1 MASEQDM
8 LLERIEDKIKA
19 TAKEVKNGMI
29 GHEEFDNHLKEI
41 NTKLSNVTDKAM
53 FDELKG
59 SVEQI
64 AKDFTSLKES
74 QKGNITFTDDLK
86 EAIIKLQEN
95 FKNGVRE
102 RVQVKTVGDMI
113 QSASVGGTGAKPT
126 MLTPMAEVK
135 LPVPLAFQI
144 CNVFSTS
151 EGVITDVS
159 QTNEEGGA
167 AGTDEGSAKN
177 QYDFVITGAQ
187 TITSAVNAYIKITR
201 QMLLNFGY
209 LENFIKNRLYKKVY
223 DKASSYA
230 FEGTGN
236 GSQAIWKGVNQYADA
251 WAAGSWAATLTNPG
265 TLWPALLIGVAQVRS
280 KNFEPNAILIN
291 PADFVGLQL
300 DIITKQINLP
310 EALVSGGQMFVSGV
324 PIYPTNHITSDKFQV
339 GDYKYSNIAIQQP
352 FELFVDPYSGL
363 TTNYVTILGELTGC
377 HYIQA
382 SDHEAFVLGDISTC
396 ATALGSNS

>member
-1 MASEQDM
+1 MTEQDI
-8 LLERIEDKIKA
+8 LLGKIDEKISNVA
-19 TAKEVKNGMI
+19 NQVKSGMI
-29 GHEEFDNHLKEI
+29 GHDEFDNHLKEI
-41 NTKLSNVTDKAM
+41 NAKLSNVADKSL

-59 SVEQI
+59 NVEQI
-64 AKDFTSLKES
+64 AKDFASLKES

-95 FKNGVRE
+95 YKAGKKE

-113 QSASVGGTGAKPT
+113 QSASVAGTGAKPT
-126 MLTPMAEVK
+126 LLTPMSEVK
-135 LPVPLAFQI
+135 LPLPIAFQI
-144 CNVFSTS
+144 CNVFQTA

-167 AGTDEGSAKN
+167 VGTDEGSAKS
-177 QYDFVITGAQ
+177 QYDFVVTGAQ

-230 FEGTGN
+230 LEGTGN
-236 GSQAIWKGVNQYADA
+236 GSQAIWKGVNQYAA
-251 WAAGSWAATLTNPG
+251 SWSAGSWAAQFSNPG
-265 TLWPALLIGVAQVRS
+265 TLWHALLIGVAQVRTA
-280 KNFEPNAILIN
+280 NYEPNAVLIN
-291 PADFVGLQL
+291 PADYVGLQL
-300 DIITKQINLP
+300 DIIEKQINLP
-310 EALVSGGQMFVSGV
+310 EALVTGGNMFVSGV
-324 PIYPTNHITSDKFQV
+324 PVYPTNHITSDKFQV
-339 GDYKYSNIAIQQP
+339 GDYSYSNIAIQQP

-363 TTNYVTILGELTGC
+363 TTNYVTLLGEMTGC

-382 SDHEAFVLGDISTC
+382 ADAHAFVLGDISV
-396 ATALGSNS
+396 AQIALGKNS

>member
-1 MASEQDM
+1 MDDKD
-8 LLERIEDKIKA
+8 LLL
-19 TAKEVKNGMI
+19 KEIDSKVSAVAAQVKKGMI
-29 GHEEFDNHLKEI
+29 SHEEFETQKSEI
-41 NTKLSNVTDKAM
+41 NAKLSNVTDKGM

-59 SVEQI
+59 AVEKM
-64 AKDFTSLKES
+64 AMDFTSLKES
-74 QKGNITFTDDLK
+74 QKGNLTFADDLK
-86 EAIIKLQEN
+86 EAVIKLQEN
-95 FKNGVRE
+95 FKAGKRE

-113 QSASVGGTGAKPT
+113 QSASVAGTGAKPT
-126 MLTPMAEVK
+126 MLTGLAEVR

-167 AGTDEGSAKN
+167 AGIDEGSAKS
-177 QYDFVITGAQ
+177 QYDFVVTGTQ
-187 TITSAVNAYIKITR
+187 IITSAVNAYITITR

-236 GSQAIWKGVNQYADA
+236 GAQAIWKGVNQYADA
-251 WAAGSWAATLTNPG
+251 WSAGSWAATLTNPG

-291 PADFVGLQL
+291 PADYVGLQL
-300 DIITKQINLP
+300 DIISKQINLP
-310 EALVSGGQMFVSGV
+310 EALVTGGVMYVSGV

-339 GDYKYSNIAIQQP
+339 GDFSFSNIAIQQP

-363 TTNYVTILGELTGC
+363 KTNYVTILGEMTGC